1 MYIRTKIRGRRR
13 MSESILIAAIV
24 LNLFVDHA
32 SSYITI
38 AVRPRREARCVVQ
51 STTDDHEDEEPMAVR
66 SPLRMLGPYPVI
78 SLRFPDIA
86 TPEQL
91 KEQQKI
97 NGESGVALDFVVD
110 TAANV
115 NTING
120 KLATDLALS
129 EVGYEEPGIST
140 AGTLGGGLTY
150 MLGDC
155 QLNDLPKE
163 ERFLFMSG
171 LTASALPVASPSGAG
186 LLGIGFLFSFPGGV
200 EFCWG
205 GNPNSAAV
213 PGAVPTGD
221 ASAAPS
227 LTFFGDLIGTDQL
240 RAGLSEVPCRQL
252 ESGLVCVTMRV
263 NGAEIPALLDTGSP
277 ISVLNAAAAA
287 AAGIAMPTEP
297 DESGMNPF
305 AKAAAKAKAAVNMAA
320 SIASGE
326 VAMIGGVDGPV
337 YLRKIPEKVPVEL
350 GGANLGSGRP
360 YVGEIP
366 GLAALDGLGA
376 GAGPAAIL
384 GTDVL
389 RQRKRL
395 LLQDSKVFV

>member
-1 MYIRTKIRGRRR
+1 MPA
-13 MSESILIAAIV
+13 SILIAAIV

-38 AVRPRREARCVVQ
+38 AVHPRRNARSKCVLQ
-51 STTDDHEDEEPMAVR
+51 STTDDQEEPMAIR

-97 NGESGVALDFVVD
+97 TGESGVALDFVVD

-115 NTING
+115 NTINA
-120 KLATDLALS
+120 KLAAEDLALPV
-129 EVGYEEPGIST
+129 VGFEEPGIST
-140 AGTLGGGLTY
+140 AGTLGGGATY
-150 MLGDC
+150 MLGNC

-213 PGAVPTGD
+213 PGAIPTGD
-221 ASAAPS
+221 SSAGPS
-227 LTFFGDLIGTDQL
+227 LTFYGDLIGTDKL
-240 RAGLSEVPCRQL
+240 RDGLSEVPCRQL

-263 NGAEIPALLDTGSP
+263 NGRKIPALLDTGSP
-277 ISVLNAAAAA
+277 ISVLNAAAAT
-287 AAGIAMPTEP
+287 AAGIEMPTEP

-305 AKAAAKAKAAVNMAA
+305 AKAAAKAKAAVNMAT

-384 GTDVL
+384 GTDIL
-389 RQRKRL
+389 RQRNRL